1 MSSFLLLSTFACVFV
16 VAAAL
21 IQDLE
26 IVHLSSI
33 FRITLNKSQE
43 CVWVDANAL
52 FCLFSCVYA
61 LLYIYILKTVNIF
74 APLSMLWIQH
84 RKVLPRK

>member
-1 MSSFLLLSTFACVFV
+1 MSSFLLLSTFACVLV

-61 LLYIYILKTVNIF
+61 LLYIIKTVNIF